1 MGELKKR
8 YYRFVYK
15 NANKGIPN
23 LMQSIVLAMGTLFAA
38 DFLFA
43 MMSRPGLMNLFIFD
57 RDRIFAGE
65 VWRILSFII
74 LPPNYSLLFIIFALY
89 LYWLMGK
96 FLESFWGILKFNLF
110 YFSGVLFTI
119 VGGMILGA
127 TTNIYLNMSIFFAFA
142 LINPNFELRL
152 FFFIPV
158 KIKYLAMLNAGF
170 YVLMIILSPWA
181 EKVAIIV
188 SLLNVLLF
196 FGGSMYKGT
205 KAYIQRKANHI
216 KWKNKIRDLDRYRK

>member
-23 LMQSIVLAMGTLFAA
+23 LMQSIVLAMGTLFVL
-38 DFLFA
+38 DFVFA
-43 MMSRPGLMNLFIFD
+43 MANRPGLIELFIFD
-57 RDRIFAGE
+57 RDKIFAGE
-65 VWRILSFII
+65 VWRIVSFII
-74 LPPNYSLLFIIFALY
+74 LPPNYDPIFIIFALY
-89 LYWLMGK
+89 LYWIMGK

-119 VGGMILGA
+119 AGGFILGA

-152 FFFIPV
+152 FFLIPV
-158 KIKYLAMLNAGF
+158 KIKYLAMINAGF
-170 YVLMIILSPWA
+170 YVLMIILSNWPV
-181 EKVAIIV
+181 KVAIFV

-196 FGGSMYKGT
+196 FGGSMYKGI
-205 KAYIQRKANHI
+205 KACIQRKVNRA
-216 KWKNKIRDLDRYRK
+216 KWKNKIRYLDRYRK